1 MESKVN
7 LAVVGAF
14 VLVLGVV
21 LIAGVLWLSSG
32 KSFRPSYDTYLVY
45 MSESVSGLG
54 PDAPVR
60 YHGVQVGR
68 VRKIALAP
76 GDAEKV
82 QLTLDVDR
90 GTPIKQDTVAA
101 LEIQPLT
108 GIANVELS
116 GGSRDSPRLM
126 SRPGEGYA
134 VIRSGPSLMLRL
146 ETAVSAL
153 LENLNRSSER
163 LNALLDER
171 NRSALKETLANLEVV
186 SRTLAVRSATID
198 SGVAD
203 AARTMQNTVRLTAEL
218 SQLIERVDRSAD
230 EFDRMTGEGARAG
243 ASADRTMESART
255 ELGRFSEETLPQ
267 ARALVME
274 LRSLT
279 ASLARFSDE
288 LERDPGIL
296 LRGKALAKPG
306 PGE

>member
-14 VLVLGVV
+14 VIVLGVA
-21 LIAGVLWLSSG
+21 LIAGVLWLGSK
-32 KSFRPSYDTYLVY
+32 KSFRQPYETYLVY
-45 MSESVSGLG
+45 MSESVSGLS
-54 PDAPVR
+54 PEAPVR
-60 YHGVQVGR
+60 YHGVPVGR
-68 VRKIALAP
+68 VRAIALAP

-82 QLTLDVDR
+82 QLTLDVNR
-90 GTPIKQDTVAA
+90 GTPIKQDTVAT
-101 LEIQPLT
+101 LETQPLT

-116 GGSRDSPRLM
+116 GGSRDSPTLTP
-126 SRPGEGYA
+126 RPGEEHA
-134 VIRSGPSLMLRL
+134 VIRSGPSLLLRL

-171 NRSALKETLANLEVV
+171 NRSALAETLANLKAV
-186 SRTLAVRSATID
+186 SRALAARSSTID
-198 SGVAD
+198 AGVAD

-218 SQLIERVDRSAD
+218 SQLVERVQRSAD

-243 ASADRTMESART
+243 ASAARTMESART
-255 ELGRFSEETLPQ
+255 QLDRFSEETLPE
-267 ARALVME
+267 ARALVMD

-279 ASLARFSDE
+279 ASLARFSNE
-288 LERDPGIL
+288 LERDPGVL
-296 LRGKALAKPG
+296 LRGKAPAKPG

>member
-7 LAVVGAF
+7 FAVVGAF
-14 VLVLGVV
+14 VLLLGVA
-21 LIAGVLWLSSG
+21 LIAGVLWLSSE
-32 KSFRPSYDTYLVY
+32 KSLRPTYDTYLAY
-45 MSESVSGLG
+45 MSESVSGLS

-60 YHGVQVGR
+60 YHGVQIGR

-90 GTPIKQDTVAA
+90 GTPIKQDTVAV
-101 LEIQPLT
+101 LETQPLT
-108 GIANVELS
+108 GIANVEFS

-126 SRPGEGYA
+126 PRPGEEYA

-153 LENLNRSSER
+153 LENLNGSSER

-186 SRTLAVRSATID
+186 SRTLAARSATID

-218 SQLIERVDRSAD
+218 SQLVERVHSSAD

-243 ASADRTMESART
+243 AGAARTMESAHA
-255 ELGRFSEETLPQ
+255 ELDRFSEETLPE

-279 ASLARFSDE
+279 ASLARFSGE

-296 LRGKALAKPG
+296 LRGKASPKPG